1 MHNNQSRYSYHGRD
15 KEKFDDRI
23 RSASEFINQ
32 LYSRYSR
39 LLFIRLDL
47 SYLEALNNTTTID
60 QALADIRHLYENL
73 DENSEL
79 SKGYLGFI
87 RKLEWT
93 PQKGMHHHCLFIY
106 DYDVRRG
113 DIHIAQSLGSYWIN
127 TITQGRGTY
136 HNCNMNSYESY
147 AVGRIDRNDVEKR
160 AMLFEHVIQYLA
172 KVEQEPLDAKGRRL
186 FDMSGL

>member
-23 RSASEFINQ
+23 KSASEFINQ

-106 DYDVRRG
+106 DYDVKRG
-113 DIHIAQSLGSYWIN
+113 DIYIAQLLGTYWIN

-136 HNCNMNSYESY
+136 HNCNMNSYENY
-147 AVGRIDRNDVEKR
+147 AVGRVDRNDVEKR
-160 AMLFEHVIQYLA
+160 AKLFEHVIQYLA